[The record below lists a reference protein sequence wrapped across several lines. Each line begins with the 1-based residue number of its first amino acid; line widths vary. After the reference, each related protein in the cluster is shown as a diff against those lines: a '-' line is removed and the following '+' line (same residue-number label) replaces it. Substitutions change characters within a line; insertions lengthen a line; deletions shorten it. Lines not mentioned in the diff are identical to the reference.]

1 MDIVSVA
8 GREWSED
15 FAYSNKNF
23 SFVIDGATSITNQK
37 FSNEETDAKW
47 FSNNFGEYLKK
58 HLNDKTL
65 SIAEIVKKGIKYINK
80 KYKLLAG
87 DTKVLDMPSACISI
101 VRKNQDKMEYFM
113 LGDCGLL
120 FKHKNKVKEYVDTTL
135 IKLDKIN
142 IKKMIKTS
150 KEKHITVL
158 EARKLINDDVLKIRL
173 LKNTAKGY
181 WTLCDSTEACDNA
194 MVGEIKYQPNDEF
207 LLFSD
212 GFSQVW
218 NVLHIFNKKQ
228 VFKYLENHTLSNL
241 VNLLHSKQNEDAG
254 CNKFPR
260 MKAHDDTSAVYFKI

>member
-8 GREWSED
+8 GREWNED

-120 FKHKNKVKEYVDTTL
+120 FKHKNKIKEYVDTTL

-142 IKKMIKTS
+142 IKKMIKIS

-181 WTLCDSTEACDNA
+181 WTLCDSTEACDHA
-194 MVGEIKYQPNDEF
+194 KVGEIKCQPNDEF

-260 MKAHDDTSAVYFKI
+260 MKTHDDTSAVYFKI